1 MPIDD
6 QPLKCSLHDW
16 NSLRSQLLYV
26 RNGPMPGGSADGS
39 YVRHNELSAWLLH
52 KGSARL
58 VADGQEVVV
67 RAGQWL
73 ICTGKNIYQELS
85 HDISLLSVRIRHDW
99 PEGTPLLSSRS
110 PLCLFEATGHPELES
125 IAMEMVK
132 DIGTVKWGSFDRI
145 YSFLWVNRVN
155 YQSFM
160 RQQAHLCLW
169 LGSLAEVLVQQPG
182 WELSIP
188 AGVDARLAQ
197 ALFVIDRQNL
207 DKHYPVE
214 EMEKASGLG
223 IKKLN
228 RISLAACGMTLH
240 AYWEQRRVER
250 ARSALEHEGVSVKE
264 IASGLGFTQ
273 LSHFSA
279 WFKRHT
285 GEAPRGYRKK
295 SAAKVP
301 TNADAKRG
309 AGAGAAAASGA
320 PRRVKGKR

>member
-1 MPIDD
+1 VPLND

-16 NSLRSQLLYV
+16 NSLRTQLIYV
-26 RNGPMPGGSADGS
+26 RNGPMPKGSADGH
-39 YVRHNELSAWLLH
+39 YTRHNELSAWLLH
-52 KGSARL
+52 RGSARL
-58 VADGQEVVV
+58 VADGKEFTV

-73 ICTGKNIYQELS
+73 ICNAKQIYQELS
-85 HDISLLSVRIRHDW
+85 HDITLLSVRIRHDW
-99 PEGTPLLSSRS
+99 PEGAQLFSSNS
-110 PLCLFEATGHPELES
+110 PVCIFPADGHPELES

-132 DIGTVKWGSFDRI
+132 DIGTVKWGSYDRS

-155 YQSFM
+155 YQAYI

-169 LGSLAEVLVQQPG
+169 LSELADVLAKQPG
-182 WELSIP
+182 WDITIP

-197 ALFVIDRQNL
+197 AMFVIDRQHL
-207 DKHYPVE
+207 DKHYPIE
-214 EMEKASGLG
+214 EMETASGLG

-250 ARSALEHEGVSVKE
+250 ARRALEQEGVSVKE

-285 GEAPRGYRKK
+285 GEAPRGYRLKFTDQAPKNNDAGRTKK
-295 SAAKVP
+295 K
-301 TNADAKRG
+301 
-309 AGAGAAAASGA
+309 
-320 PRRVKGKR
+320 